1 MESKT
6 MSQHATGDSTFVQE
20 LTERIVS
27 NISNVILGKE
37 DQIRLIITA
46 LLCDAHV
53 LIEDIPGTGKTRL
66 ARSLSQS
73 IRADF
78 KRIQFTIDL
87 LPSDLTGI
95 HFFDRK
101 DSEFVFRPGPLFTNI
116 LLADEINR
124 ATARTQS
131 SLLEC
136 MEEKQITVDGK
147 RFPLSAL
154 YFVIA
159 TQNPIE
165 TIGTFPLPEAQ
176 LDRFGLRLSLG
187 YPDRDTSR
195 QIMDVYSKADPFDTL
210 QSVCDSDD
218 ILTARRIC
226 SDVKIHPLITEYI
239 LDIVEATRRH
249 SAVALGAS
257 PRAAITMMSM
267 AKAFAATHGRN
278 FILPD
283 DIKALAKP
291 VFSHRLLLKT
301 TGYASEGPSDSS
313 GMSEY
318 IVEQIIG
325 QVPCPTES
333 FFA

>member
-1 MESKT
+1 MNSNST
-6 MSQHATGDSTFVQE
+6 SQHRPEDTTIVRE
-20 LTERIVS
+20 LTDLIVN
-27 NISNVILGKE
+27 NISKVILGKQ
-37 DQIRLIITA
+37 DQIRLILTA
-46 LLCDAHV
+46 LLSDTHV
-53 LIEDIPGTGKTRL
+53 LIEDVPGTGKTRL

-73 IRADF
+73 IQASF

-101 DSEFVFRPGPLFTNI
+101 ESEFVFRPGPLFTNI

-147 RFPLSAL
+147 RFPLASP

-159 TQNPIE
+159 TQNPVE

-176 LDRFGLRLSLG
+176 LDRFGLRLILG
-187 YPDRDTSR
+187 YPDRDTSK

-210 QSVCDSDD
+210 EPVCTSND
-218 ILTARRIC
+218 ILYARKIC
-226 SDVKIHPLITEYI
+226 SEVKIHPLISEYI

-257 PRAAITMMSM
+257 PRAAITMMNL
-267 AKAFAATHGRN
+267 AKAFAATQGRN
-278 FILPD
+278 FVLPD

-291 VFSHRLLLKT
+291 VLSHRLMLKT
-301 TGYASEGPSDSS
+301 TGYAAEGPSEGS
-313 GMSEY
+313 GMSDY
-318 IVEQIIG
+318 VIGQIIN
-325 QVPCPTES
+325 QTPCPTET
-333 FFA
+333 FFE